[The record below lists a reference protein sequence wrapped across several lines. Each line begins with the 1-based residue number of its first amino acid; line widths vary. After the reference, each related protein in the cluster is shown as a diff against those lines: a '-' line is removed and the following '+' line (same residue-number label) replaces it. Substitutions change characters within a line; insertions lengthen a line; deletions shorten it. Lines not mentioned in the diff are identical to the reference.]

1 MEEPFCKTQSNPVV
15 APWSF
20 LGDQFVDSLLWMKF
34 LVKISQA
41 ILAYLKF
48 LHLVHL
54 AIGFHKVSSNRSSQI
69 DWTEVVVIAFFFWTG
84 AGFKILEAL
93 KTLRSSPPQN
103 PHGRLIFFC
112 VQIYLHLWL
121 YLSTPL
127 THLQN
132 GIPNLLQN
140 GGAWH
145 WHMIL
150 FSYKVMLGVYKQ
162 VSFYKMECPDGKK
175 KIHKIWFIGGPG
187 PTILNGMGLPKCRVP
202 SLPPYKMVW
211 GHLQNGSTHGGCC
224 LQNGCPRL
232 PHLPTNIKYFG
243 LT

>member
-1 MEEPFCKTQSNPVV
+1 
-15 APWSF
+15 
-20 LGDQFVDSLLWMKF
+20 MKF
-34 LVKISQA
+34 LLKISQA
-41 ILAYLKF
+41 ILAYLIF

-69 DWTEVVVIAFFFWTG
+69 DWDRSSGHRFLLWTG

-93 KTLRSSPPQN
+93 KTLRSFPPQN
-103 PHGRLIFFC
+103 PHGRLIFFLCSNIFTC
-112 VQIYLHLWL
+112 VDVFIN
-121 YLSTPL
+121 SL

-162 VSFYKMECPDGKK
+162 VSFYLFRVPRRQKK
-175 KIHKIWFIGGPG
+175 NGFIGGPKAYHFKWEMLTG
-187 PTILNGMGLPKCRVP
+187 IPKQCSHVFQR
-202 SLPPYKMVW
+202 
-211 GHLQNGSTHGGCC
+211 H
-224 LQNGCPRL
+224 
-232 PHLPTNIKYFG
+232 
-243 LT
+243 

>member
-1 MEEPFCKTQSNPVV
+1 MGEPFCKTQSNPVV

-34 LVKISQA
+34 LLKISQA

-48 LHLVHL
+48 VHLVHL
-54 AIGFHKVSSNRSSQI
+54 AIGFRKVSSNRSSQI
-69 DWTEVVVIAFFFWTG
+69 DWTEVVVIVFFLDRGWFQNFG
-84 AGFKILEAL
+84 GFENFAIISTTKSTWSVDI
-93 KTLRSSPPQN
+93 
-103 PHGRLIFFC
+103 FC
-112 VQIYLHLWL
+112 VQIYLHLWM

-175 KIHKIWFIGGPG
+175 KH
-187 PTILNGMGLPKCRVP
+187 
-202 SLPPYKMVW
+202 
-211 GHLQNGSTHGGCC
+211 
-224 LQNGCPRL
+224 
-232 PHLPTNIKYFG
+232 
-243 LT
+243 

>member
-1 MEEPFCKTQSNPVV
+1 MV

-20 LGDQFVDSLLWMKF
+20 LGDQFVNSLLWMKC
-34 LVKISQA
+34 LLKISHA

-54 AIGFHKVSSNRSSQI
+54 AIGSHKVSSNRSSQI
-69 DWTEVVVIAFFFWTG
+69 DWTEVVVIVFFLDRGWFQNFG
-84 AGFKILEAL
+84 GFENFAIISTTKS
-93 KTLRSSPPQN
+93 TWSVN
-103 PHGRLIFFC
+103 FFC
-112 VQIYLHLWL
+112 VQIYLHLWM

-127 THLQN
+127 TYLQN

-175 KIHKIWFIGGPG
+175 K
-187 PTILNGMGLPKCRVP
+187 T
-202 SLPPYKMVW
+202 
-211 GHLQNGSTHGGCC
+211 
-224 LQNGCPRL
+224 
-232 PHLPTNIKYFG
+232 
-243 LT
+243 

>member
-1 MEEPFCKTQSNPVV
+1 MGEPFCKTQSHPVV

-20 LGDQFVDSLLWMKF
+20 LGDQFVDNLLWMKF
-34 LVKISQA
+34 LLKISQA

-69 DWTEVVVIAFFFWTG
+69 DWTEVVGIAFFFWTG

-112 VQIYLHLWL
+112 VQIYLHLWM

-175 KIHKIWFIGGPG
+175 K
-187 PTILNGMGLPKCRVP
+187 
-202 SLPPYKMVW
+202 S
-211 GHLQNGSTHGGCC
+211 
-224 LQNGCPRL
+224 
-232 PHLPTNIKYFG
+232 IKSD
-243 LT
+243 L

>member
-1 MEEPFCKTQSNPVV
+1 MGEPCCNNTQSNPVV

-20 LGDQFVDSLLWMKF
+20 LGDQFVDSLLCMKCRR
-34 LVKISQA
+34 KISQA

-103 PHGRLIFFC
+103 PHGRLIFF
-112 VQIYLHLWL
+112 VFKYIYIYLWM

-127 THLQN
+127 THLLN
-132 GIPNLLQN
+132 GVPNLLQN
-140 GGAWH
+140 GGA
-145 WHMIL
+145 
-150 FSYKVMLGVYKQ
+150 
-162 VSFYKMECPDGKK
+162 
-175 KIHKIWFIGGPG
+175 
-187 PTILNGMGLPKCRVP
+187 
-202 SLPPYKMVW
+202 
-211 GHLQNGSTHGGCC
+211 
-224 LQNGCPRL
+224 
-232 PHLPTNIKYFG
+232 
-243 LT
+243 

>member
-1 MEEPFCKTQSNPVV
+1 
-15 APWSF
+15 
-20 LGDQFVDSLLWMKF
+20 MKF
-34 LVKISQA
+34 LLKISQA

-103 PHGRLIFFC
+103 PHGRLIFFG
-112 VQIYLHLWL
+112 VQIYLHLWM

-150 FSYKVMLGVYKQ
+150 FSCKVMLGVYKQ

-175 KIHKIWFIGGPG
+175 KHKIWFIGGPR
-187 PTILNGMGLPKCRVP
+187 PTILNGKCQRGWSFLIYNNTV
-202 SLPPYKMVW
+202 
-211 GHLQNGSTHGGCC
+211 LQ
-224 LQNGCPRL
+224 LYL
-232 PHLPTNIKYFG
+232 
-243 LT
+243 LTLDSSANLCFLG

>member
-1 MEEPFCKTQSNPVV
+1 
-15 APWSF
+15 
-20 LGDQFVDSLLWMKF
+20 MKF
-34 LVKISQA
+34 LKIVQA

-69 DWTEVVVIAFFFWTG
+69 DWTEVVGIAFFFWTG

-112 VQIYLHLWL
+112 VQIYLHLWM

-140 GGAWH
+140 GGA
-145 WHMIL
+145 
-150 FSYKVMLGVYKQ
+150 
-162 VSFYKMECPDGKK
+162 
-175 KIHKIWFIGGPG
+175 
-187 PTILNGMGLPKCRVP
+187 
-202 SLPPYKMVW
+202 
-211 GHLQNGSTHGGCC
+211 
-224 LQNGCPRL
+224 
-232 PHLPTNIKYFG
+232 
-243 LT
+243 

>member
-1 MEEPFCKTQSNPVV
+1 MGEPFCKTQSHPVV

-20 LGDQFVDSLLWMKF
+20 LGDQFVDNLLWMKF
-34 LVKISQA
+34 LLKISQA

-69 DWTEVVVIAFFFWTG
+69 DWTEVVGIVFFWTG

-112 VQIYLHLWL
+112 VQIYLHLWM

-175 KIHKIWFIGGPG
+175 K
-187 PTILNGMGLPKCRVP
+187 
-202 SLPPYKMVW
+202 S
-211 GHLQNGSTHGGCC
+211 
-224 LQNGCPRL
+224 
-232 PHLPTNIKYFG
+232 IKSD
-243 LT
+243 L